1 MLHVNPSFEQSLE
14 ADSKLFS
21 ELKLGHHLRKAGF
34 RKALG
39 FSCLIIVRILML
51 LAFQQRNWFR
61 LLQSSKKESLPGK
74 DVIYRFLNTITFA
87 WKTFLTSIATDLIN
101 RIQPLTSTK
110 RVRVFVIDDTLYSR
124 SRSKVVELL
133 LWVHDHSTNKF
144 VHGFSMLTLGWS
156 DGSSF
161 VPLDFSLMS
170 SADPSKHLHQQNEQ
184 IDYRSHGGKRRKEA
198 QVSKPENVVS
208 MIKRAMNQV
217 ISADY
222 VLMDSW
228 FTTETLMTSIVSE
241 HMNVI
246 GRMKKN
252 NHRLIDE
259 HIQPRTLDELNKRSK
274 PDIKKNIQ
282 SSVVVKMKHGLP
294 IKIVFVMNRNDR
306 QDWIAIATTD
316 LKLELTEIVR
326 IYGIRWEI
334 ETFFKCTKSHLNLAK
349 EFQGRSYDAMIAH
362 TTIVFIRYLF
372 LVWEKRKTKD
382 PKSLGIL
389 FFWYADEAKDMD
401 FKTSL
406 QLLLQFTLEL
416 LLHTQNALCP
426 TDAFDQLRQ
435 FIAGLPRHIQA
446 LLPELR
452 CES

>member
-1 MLHVNPSFEQSLE
+1 MLHAKPSFEQSLE

-21 ELKLGHHLRKAGF
+21 DLKLGHHLRKAGF
-34 RKALG
+34 RKAFG
-39 FSCLIIVRILML
+39 SSCLIIVRILLL

-74 DVIYRFLNTITFA
+74 DVIYRFLNTSSFA
-87 WKTFLTSIATDLIN
+87 WRTFLTSIATDLIA
-101 RIQPLTSTK
+101 RIQPLTSSK
-110 RVRVFVIDDTLYSR
+110 RVRVFVVDDTLYSR
-124 SRSKVVELL
+124 SRSKAVELL
-133 LWVHDHSTNKF
+133 SWVHDHTTNQF
-144 VHGFSMLTLGWS
+144 VRGFTMLTLGWS

-161 VPLDFSLMS
+161 VPLDFALMS
-170 SADPSKHLHQQNEQ
+170 SADPSKQLQQQNEQ
-184 IDYRSHGGKRRKEA
+184 VDYRSHGGKRRKEA

-208 MIKRAMNQV
+208 MLKRAINQG
-217 ISADY
+217 IQADY

-228 FTTETLMTSIVSE
+228 FTTESLMTSVVSE
-241 HMNVI
+241 SLHVI

-259 HIQPRTLDELNKRSK
+259 QGQPRTLEELYKRSK
-274 PDIKKNIQ
+274 PDKKRNIQ

-294 IKIVFVMNRNDR
+294 IKIVFVMNRNDN
-306 QDWIAIATTD
+306 QDWIALATTD
-316 LKLELTEIVR
+316 LELATTELVR
-326 IYGIRWEI
+326 IYGIRWAI
-334 ETFFKCTKSHLNLAK
+334 ETFFKCTKSHLKLAK
-349 EFQGRSYDAMIAH
+349 EFQSRSYDAMIAH

-372 LVWEKRKTKD
+372 LVWENRKSKD
-382 PKSLGIL
+382 PKSLGDL

-406 QLLLQFTLEL
+406 QLLFQFTLEL
-416 LLHTQNALCP
+416 LQHTHNSSASANL
-426 TDAFDQLRQ
+426 FGQLRQ